1 MRIIIIIMLLPLNMM
16 AQKKIRIS
24 VPDGTSIDSTVLI
37 GGYGIDAVESP
48 ANTWNVVADTSQLV
62 TQYDITQKQDKLVS
76 GTNIKTVNGNTLLGS
91 GNVSV
96 GTVTSVSATG
106 GTGISVS
113 GSPITGS
120 GTLTITN
127 TQPHQATN
135 LSLSQSGSV
144 VTLTPSTG
152 TGVTLT
158 AGTNVGFST
167 SGTNTTINV
176 TGGGGGGTVTSV
188 AIANGGGI
196 TVSGSPITTN
206 GTITLTAA
214 DPSLSNEI
222 QSLSYDVSLRNLSI
236 SSGNTVTIPYV
247 GTSNGGFVSAL
258 PLSNQTSYFLRGDNT
273 WVIPSSGGGVTN
285 LAYGTP
291 TTSGTYGYYVPLEP
305 STGGTAGVA
314 ANLYGDDGMEVKK
327 GSSNFAGY
335 KLNQSYANLVRTTNT
350 GVSITSTE
358 TNVDFTGGF
367 ENGNVTY
374 STVNDNITLSQ
385 AGTYEVEFC
394 TTIYTT
400 GTTNRRV
407 KFRLFSST
415 TAFPDIVEIINDI
428 AADKYQ
434 EVSRTRIFNATA
446 GSTISIKVSYDN
458 TIGSGT
464 DILYRF
470 PSLKIKRLK

>member
-1 MRIIIIIMLLPLNMM
+1 MLMPFVTM

-96 GTVTSVSATG
+96 GTVTSVGATG

-113 GSPITGS
+113 PSTITTS
-120 GTLTITN
+120 GTFTITN

-144 VTLTPSTG
+144 VTLGSSTG

-196 TVSGSPITTN
+196 SVSGSPITTN

-214 DPSLSNEI
+214 DPSDDNEL
-222 QSLSYDVSLRNLSI
+222 QDLSYNAGTRQLTI
-236 SSGNTVTIPYV
+236 TPAGNSVTIPLT
-247 GTSNGGFVSAL
+247 GTAAPGLAPTR
-258 PLSNQTSYFLRGDNT
+258 PLTNQTSVFLRGDNT
-273 WVIPSSGGGVTN
+273 WTTPAAGGGVTN

-291 TTSGTYGYYVPLEP
+291 TTSATYGYYVPLDP
-305 STGGTAGVA
+305 STGGSPGVGV
-314 ANLYGDDGMEVKK
+314 NLYADDGMEVKK
-327 GSSNFAGY
+327 GSSNFAAY
-335 KLNQSYANLVRTTNT
+335 KLNQSWGYLSNNSSGAGIAITTTVTKINFLTAESNGPITVNAIDDNIIVTNAGRYEFDINFHTSGAANRNFLVDLYVN
-350 GVSITSTE
+350 GVSTNRKISQTKRADEDQSVNLTGQITLSAGQV
-358 TNVDFTGGF
+358 VDVRI
-367 ENGNVTY
+367 NY
-374 STVNDNITLSQ
+374 STVT
-385 AGTYEVEFC
+385 
-394 TTIYTT
+394 
-400 GTTNRRV
+400 
-407 KFRLFSST
+407 
-415 TAFPDIVEIINDI
+415 
-428 AADKYQ
+428 
-434 EVSRTRIFNATA
+434 
-446 GSTISIKVSYDN
+446 
-458 TIGSGT
+458 GSGT
-464 DILYRF
+464 DINYYYPRF
-470 PSLKIKRLK
+470 SIKRLN

>member
-1 MRIIIIIMLLPLNMM
+1 MLMPFVTM

-62 TQYDITQKQDKLVS
+62 TQYDITNKQDKLVS

-96 GTVTSVSATG
+96 GTVTSVGATG

-113 GSPITGS
+113 PSSITTL
-120 GTLTITN
+120 GTFTITN

-144 VTLTPSTG
+144 VTLGSSTG

-196 TVSGSPITTN
+196 SVSGSPITTN

-214 DPSLSNEI
+214 DLSDANEL
-222 QSLSYDVSLRNLSI
+222 QDLSYNAGTRQLTI
-236 SSGNTVTIPYV
+236 TPAGNSVTIPLT
-247 GTSNGGFVSAL
+247 GTAAPGLAPTR
-258 PLSNQTSYFLRGDNT
+258 PLTNQTSVFLRGDNT
-273 WVIPSSGGGVTN
+273 WTTPPTGGGVTN

-291 TTSGTYGYYVPLEP
+291 TTSATYGYYVPLDP
-305 STGGTAGVA
+305 STGGSPGVGV
-314 ANLYGDDGMEVKK
+314 NLYADDGMEVKK
-327 GSSNFAGY
+327 GSSNFAAY
-335 KLNQSYANLVRTTNT
+335 KLNQSYANLIRTTNP
-350 GVSITSTE
+350 GVAITSTE

-367 ENGNVTY
+367 ENGNITY

-407 KFRLFSST
+407 KFRLFNST
-415 TAFPDIVEIINDI
+415 TAFPDIIEIINDI

-434 EVSRTRIFNATA
+434 DVSRTRIFNATA
-446 GSTISIKVSYDN
+446 GATISIKVSYDN
-458 TIGSGT
+458 TIGSGA
-464 DILYRF
+464 DVFYRF